1 MIYEDLFREIPYSK
15 KFVSS
20 YEYLNNYYNDIPNI
34 FKNINGDDRLLLNNE
49 LSVAYLYGN
58 VRIPVGGLG
67 SPNLFTP
74 VLHDLVKKNMIHNCT
89 ISRCKK
95 GNPNASCKYGFP
107 KQPCSSIHEDEDG
120 HLYLPRN
127 SDDNRVVEYSPY
139 FLLYWKG
146 HCHVHI
152 LRTKTHPKCSE
163 RAIHYIVKYNFKSE
177 PSLRVQVSENGRD
190 YNTAFHGRII
200 SVEKAVTK
208 IFGYHFFGK
217 DITTFYLPLK
227 SPENRMAAFANERQV
242 QITAVEKYFQRPR
255 ELERMGILSF
265 FSQYDV
271 IATSLS
277 NRMIE
282 INDERPH
289 RLRPPNT
296 LVKGS
301 HWEEINFGQPN
312 LIEKGY
318 LFPSEQLPEA
328 KSLICKRRSNPQ
340 IVITERFNCSSN
352 MEDFYYTYLLLSG
365 SWRSDEEMK
374 ANKDSWAK
382 ALEFHGIS
390 IPDDDQLL
398 HYYKLLIKY
407 MIASPRYNDY
417 EITRYISLM
426 NYDMKPY
433 LRSLKDDYD
442 INIQNRIDSLV
453 NQIEIIDNAW
463 SSDYIPSILDPSNS
477 HIINQYINY
486 KFTDAQIQE
495 ANDCLLNNINS
506 LNREQHYIYDQIISR
521 LENLQQVCAFIQ
533 GKAGTGKSFLI
544 NILIKFLISKSIPYI
559 VYASTGIAASLIG
572 GSTVHSA
579 FGIYSK
585 K

>member
-1 MIYEDLFREIPYSK
+1 MC
-15 KFVSS
+15 V
-20 YEYLNNYYNDIPNI
+20 
-34 FKNINGDDRLLLNNE
+34 
-49 LSVAYLYGN
+49 
-58 VRIPVGGLG
+58 
-67 SPNLFTP
+67 
-74 VLHDLVKKNMIHNCT
+74 C
-89 ISRCKK
+89 
-95 GNPNASCKYGFP
+95 
-107 KQPCSSIHEDEDG
+107 
-120 HLYLPRN
+120 
-127 SDDNRVVEYSPY
+127 
-139 FLLYWKG
+139 
-146 HCHVHI
+146 
-152 LRTKTHPKCSE
+152 
-163 RAIHYIVKYNFKSE
+163 
-177 PSLRVQVSENGRD
+177 
-190 YNTAFHGRII
+190 
-200 SVEKAVTK
+200 
-208 IFGYHFFGK
+208 FGYHFFGK

-227 SPENRMAAFANERQV
+227 SPENRMAAFANERPV

-301 HWEEINFGQPN
+301 HWEEINFRQPN

-318 LFPSEQLPEA
+318 LFPSEQLPDA
-328 KSLICKRRSNPQ
+328 KSLIYKRRSTPQ
-340 IVITERFNCSSN
+340 IVISERFSCSSN

-374 ANKDSWAK
+374 TNKDSCAK

-442 INIQNRIDSLV
+442 INIQNRIDSIV

-463 SSDYIPSILDPSNS
+463 SSDYIPSILDPPNS
-477 HIINQYINY
+477 YIINQYINY

-506 LNREQHYIYDQIISR
+506 LNREQHYIYDKIISR

-544 NILIKFLISKSIPYI
+544 NTLIKFLISKSIPYI
-559 VYASTGIAASLIG
+559 VCASTGIAASLIG

-585 K
+585 KEQDIETILCSIDVSKPNGYAISFASVIIIDETTMISANILNSIDKGLKKIMSQKSDANYDKPFGGKNILLFDDLAQVPAVTLVPDDYIELIGQFHQSSVCSSFIKWELRTIMKQSPE